1 MASIEQLMHTDIVTA
16 TPDEAISDVV
26 LRMSRNDVGAVL
38 VVADGVLRG
47 IFTERDLLT
56 RVVSESRD
64 PRRTRALQVA
74 TPNPVAIDIQWPIKK
89 VLETFRQKRFRHLPV
104 VSKGKPVG
112 ILSTRDF
119 LGALVEG
126 FERYVD
132 EIRYKRELAEGVDP
146 YDHIGG
152 SYGR

>member
-1 MASIEQLMHTDIVTA
+1 MASVRQLMERDIVTA

-26 LRMSRNDVGAVL
+26 LRMSRNHVGAVL

-47 IFTERDLLT
+47 VFTERDLLT

-64 PRRTRALQVA
+64 PRTTLAAQVA
-74 TPNPVAIDIQWPIKK
+74 TRNPVTIELDWSISK
-89 VLETFRQKRFRHLPV
+89 VLETFRQGRFRHLPV
-104 VSKGKPVG
+104 VSNGRPVG

-119 LGALVEG
+119 LDALVEG
-126 FERYVD
+126 CEQYID
-132 EIRYKRELAEGVDP
+132 LLKYKRELAEGIDL

>member
-16 TPDEAISDVV
+16 APDEAISDVV
-26 LRMSRNDVGAVL
+26 LRMSRNEVGAVL

-74 TPNPVAIDIQWPIKK
+74 TTNPVAIDLDWPIKK

-132 EIRYKRELAEGVDP
+132 EMKYKSELSEGVDP

>member
-16 TPDEAISDVV
+16 APDEAISDVV

-74 TPNPVAIDIQWPIKK
+74 TANPTAIDLDWPIKK

-132 EIRYKRELAEGVDP
+132 EMKYKLELSEGVDP